1 MDYYNKYQ
9 GIIADY
15 NREKDRA
22 TVEQTFADLLDLAS
36 KLDAA
41 RIATA
46 SGGVAVIA
54 NGRTPGVLDRLFA
67 GEAVG
72 TVFCPR
78 AGTRD
83 R

>member
-1 MDYYNKYQ
+1 M
-9 GIIADY
+9 
-15 NREKDRA
+15 
-22 TVEQTFADLLDLAS
+22 AS

-41 RIATA
+41 RIATD

-67 GEAVG
+67 GEQIG
-72 TVFCPR
+72 TLFVPK
-78 AGTRD
+78 AGTRE